1 MKTTL
6 KRGAGLLLPIYAL
19 PSPYGIGT
27 LGKCA
32 YEFIDFLKGADQ
44 KYWQVLPAGPTTY
57 GDSPYQSYSAFAGN
71 PYFIDLDLLAEEG
84 LVTKA
89 EIESFS
95 WGDHPSYVSY
105 GLLFENRPEILKKA
119 FARSCHQQT
128 EEFRTFCEE
137 NQFWLEG
144 YALYMACKEH
154 FQYKPWYEWEDGLK
168 FRKPEAL
175 ALYQELLRDRIDY
188 YKFCQFQFFRQWKK
202 VRSYA
207 NENQIELIGDIP
219 IYVAYDSADVWQYPE
234 YFQLDENLTPK
245 KVAGVPP
252 DAFSDDGQLWGNPLY
267 DWEYMEDTD
276 FWWWRQRMKASA
288 KLYDALRIDHFIGV
302 VRYYT
307 IPYPA
312 SNARE
317 GQWVWGPGGK
327 LIRALKE
334 EAGDTKIIAEDLG
347 VVIPEVT
354 ELMEQEGLPG
364 MKIIEFAF
372 GGDNT
377 NPHLPHNYTP
387 NSIVYGG
394 THDNE
399 TLAGHFLGKSGWEI
413 EYAMEYMGIKD
424 PERLIDRIFRTA
436 YQSVAS
442 VAIFQVQD
450 VLGLGNEARTNEPST
465 FGDNWKWRL
474 YPGQLTY
481 QEQGYLKRL
490 VWVFRR

>member
-1 MKTTL
+1 MGTTL
-6 KRGAGLLLPIYAL
+6 ERGAGLLLPIYAL

-27 LGKCA
+27 LGKQA
-32 YEFIDFLKGADQ
+32 LEFIDFLKGADQ

-71 PYFIDLDLLAEEG
+71 PYFIDLDTLAQEG
-84 LVTKA
+84 LITGD
-89 EIESFS
+89 EIRALF
-95 WGDHPSYVSY
+95 WGDDPSYVSY
-105 GLLFENRPEILKKA
+105 GQMFENRPKILRKA
-119 FARSCHQQT
+119 FSRSRHQET
-128 EEFRTFCEE
+128 EEYKRFCEE
-137 NQFWLEG
+137 NRFWLEG
-144 YALYMACKEH
+144 YALFMACKEH
-154 FQYKPWYEWEDGLK
+154 FQYKPWYEWPEGLK
-168 FRKPEAL
+168 SRRPEAL
-175 ALYQELLRDRIDY
+175 AEYERLLREDVDY
-188 YKFCQFQFFRQWKK
+188 HMFCQFKFFQQWER
-202 VRSYA
+202 VRTYA
-207 NENQIELIGDIP
+207 NENHVELIGDIP

-234 YFQLDENLTPK
+234 CFQLDENLTPK

-267 DWEYMEDTD
+267 DWEYMEDSD
-276 FWWWRQRMKASA
+276 FWWWRQRMRASA

-312 SNARE
+312 VNARDGE
-317 GQWVWGPGGK
+317 WVWGPGGK

-334 EAGDTKIIAEDLG
+334 EAGSTKIIAEDLG

-387 NSIVYGG
+387 NCIVYGG

-399 TLAGHFLGKSGWEI
+399 TLAGHFLGKGGWEI
-413 EYAMEYMGIKD
+413 EYAMEYMGIKQ

-450 VLGLGNEARTNEPST
+450 VLQLGNEARTNEPST
-465 FGDNWKWRL
+465 FGNNWRWRL
-474 YPGQLTY
+474 YPGQLTW